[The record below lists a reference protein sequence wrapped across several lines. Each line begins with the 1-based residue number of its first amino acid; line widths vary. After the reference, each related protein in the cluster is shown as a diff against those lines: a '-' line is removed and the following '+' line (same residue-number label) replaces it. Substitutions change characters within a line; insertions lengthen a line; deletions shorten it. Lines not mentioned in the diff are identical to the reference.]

1 MNTSHRVSQ
10 YTRTEISTDIIVPLR
25 SVFFHRSHCSN
36 IFGETR
42 AIAAL
47 PGEAERKYLPTEGS
61 DNKCLPPEEWLT
73 SPISASAPTL
83 GSPLGLCVG
92 RGGRGR
98 SGPWSEVWQA
108 TIHRVKFMTT
118 YWVSQGVTAVTKTV
132 VDILNILLRMF
143 WVRLELKDNTKLLLF
158 LQNHI
163 ILRYKSISKISIQR
177 RNNKQPCL
185 KTIGFTQ
192 PWRLQ

>member
-1 MNTSHRVSQ
+1 MNVTVEAVRKCLISLQQFCDSFSQPSIDISTGGCLDHKLPVIRRHRTNERHGTPHRFHNRFIHFLFNKQQSIRILMSTSHRVSQ
-10 YTRTEISTDIIVPLR
+10 CTRTEISTDIIVPLR

-73 SPISASAPTL
+73 SPISASAPAL

-98 SGPWSEVWQA
+98 SGPGSEV
-108 TIHRVKFMTT
+108 
-118 YWVSQGVTAVTKTV
+118 
-132 VDILNILLRMF
+132 
-143 WVRLELKDNTKLLLF
+143 
-158 LQNHI
+158 
-163 ILRYKSISKISIQR
+163 
-177 RNNKQPCL
+177 
-185 KTIGFTQ
+185 
-192 PWRLQ
+192 

>member
-1 MNTSHRVSQ
+1 MDVWITNYPSLEAIVQTSGTPHRSHNRFIHFLFNKQQSIRILMSTSHRVSQ
-10 YTRTEISTDIIVPLR
+10 CTRTEISTDIIVPLR
-25 SVFFHRSHCSN
+25 SVFFHLSHCSN

-98 SGPWSEVWQA
+98 SGPGSEVWQA
-108 TIHRVKFMTT
+108 TSYHTQGEVHDNLLGIPRCYCSNQYCSWHPKHTT
-118 YWVSQGVTAVTKTV
+118 
-132 VDILNILLRMF
+132 
-143 WVRLELKDNTKLLLF
+143 
-158 LQNHI
+158 
-163 ILRYKSISKISIQR
+163 
-177 RNNKQPCL
+177 
-185 KTIGFTQ
+185 
-192 PWRLQ
+192 